1 MKLPAV
7 QRETWLVLLTFLHM
21 WIGSSNGCLY
31 PGGDY
36 AFKLK
41 LDKNVI
47 HALAGCAQIPC
58 AYSAPMRTHS
68 GQLVWFSGS
77 PDFPISP
84 REMERKD
91 GLLRPLASILEECSI
106 VLWDFSGHERVEE
119 YGVMLEWGTNETHV
133 YDERVAVSYSAA
145 KLNISLHTEV
155 LEAGKRT
162 IIVCSLPD
170 LCLNSD
176 PIVTWKGLNSKQLR
190 RLRFPREME
199 TYLMYSEQLFYTP
212 VPEDHQAEITC
223 EATFG
228 KNLST
233 SATMTLTV
241 HSHPQILNS
250 STCSLKQDLLTCV
263 CVSQG
268 VPLPDVHWPLQ
279 NNIEF
284 NTVVTSDGHITV
296 RSTFTMTVVDLTSIS
311 SPVCVSRN
319 PLGQTNMTLPL
330 NTDEVI
336 EEAQGDGQS
345 KNDLEN

>member
-1 MKLPAV
+1 MKFPAV

-36 AFKLK
+36 EFKLK

-47 HALAGCAQIPC
+47 PALAGCAQIPC

-68 GQLVWFSGS
+68 GRLVWFSGS

-84 REMERKD
+84 RDMERKD

-145 KLNISLHTEV
+145 KLNISLHSEV

-162 IIVCSLPD
+162 IIICSLPD

-228 KNLST
+228 KNLSA

-279 NNIEF
+279 NNIDF
-284 NTVVTSDGHITV
+284 NTVVSSDGHITV
-296 RSTFTMTVVDLTSIS
+296 RSTFTMKVVDLTSIS

-330 NTDEVI
+330 NMDEVL
-336 EEAQGDGQS
+336 EEPEGDGQS
-345 KNDLEN
+345 KNDLES